1 MLFWLLYV
9 CVYVYICRERECQK
23 QVNFMDDDC
32 FNVDMRLLVIICVI
46 ICGKAHL
53 MVEGN
58 LSRSNE
64 QEENR
69 TN

>member
-1 MLFWLLYV
+1 
-9 CVYVYICRERECQK
+9 
-23 QVNFMDDDC
+23 MDDDC

-46 ICGKAHL
+46 SCGKAHL